1 MTKIVSYISRSDI
14 YGNRTDLI
22 VNYTTKEYYLS
33 GSHAF
38 EVGTVHLEMPIR
50 EVNRIAKEF
59 KADGYT
65 RVWHA
70 TVTAWAKEGY
80 LNE

>member
-1 MTKIVSYISRSDI
+1 MDKVVSYISRSDI

-22 VNYTTKEYYLS
+22 VNYTTREFYLN

-38 EVGTVHLEMPIR
+38 EIGEKHLEMPIR
-50 EVNRIAKEF
+50 EVNRMTKEF

-65 RVWHA
+65 RVWHSR
-70 TVTAWAKEGY
+70 VKEW
-80 LNE
+80 EV